1 MTETVTAIDNPHAF
15 PNIGN
20 SAWSMPP
27 TEGMTLRDWFAGQ
40 ALAGIMARMEQSGFE
55 LGIENGDWTCPAGD
69 AYDVAEAMLAERRKY
84 G

>member
-15 PNIGN
+15 PRDHRYFGHN
-20 SAWSMPP
+20 
-27 TEGMTLRDWFAGQ
+27 GMTLRDWFAGQ

-69 AYDVAEAMLAERRKY
+69 AYDVAEAMLAERKNY
-84 G
+84 K